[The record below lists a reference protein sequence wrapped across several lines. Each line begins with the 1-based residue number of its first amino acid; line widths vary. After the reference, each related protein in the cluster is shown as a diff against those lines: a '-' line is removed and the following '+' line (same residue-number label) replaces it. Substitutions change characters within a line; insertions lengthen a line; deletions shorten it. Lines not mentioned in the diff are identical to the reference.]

1 MLWAPP
7 GFSHPSSLFNH
18 PTARPLREAWGRGS
32 RSPGLRDQ
40 PVPPSVIDGDRRPGR
55 EGLTQDH
62 PKRGRRSWD
71 LGQLPDSKRKLPTS
85 YPHPPPTFTLP
96 PPQFIQKNQLTVQAS
111 LQSLLFLLSPLPP
124 FPFNSVST
132 HPQIPHSPHRHNNPL
147 HGPSPTGCPV
157 GGFQWFPK
165 AQTLKPS

>member
-18 PTARPLREAWGRGS
+18 PTARPLKEAWGRGS

-40 PVPPSVIDGDRRPGR
+40 PVPPSVIDGDLRPGR

-71 LGQLPDSKRKLPTS
+71 LGQLPDSKCKLPTS
-85 YPHPPPTFTLP
+85 HPHPPSTPHPHPTPTPVHPKESAHCAGLP
-96 PPQFIQKNQLTVQAS
+96 PITLISPLQRHSLLPTLGSKFICRGLGMGARPGWAQKFPPLAPQAS
-111 LQSLLFLLSPLPP
+111 LL
-124 FPFNSVST
+124 
-132 HPQIPHSPHRHNNPL
+132 
-147 HGPSPTGCPV
+147 GC
-157 GGFQWFPK
+157 
-165 AQTLKPS
+165 